1 MRLVAPPGP
10 ARADNAQQSCVQS
23 SPKKTTENLQ
33 YKKLVI
39 FSGLKPG
46 RGSEHAF
53 CHIIMTSSCK
63 YEPLDVN
70 LSVHVPA
77 DKISLTHWFLKG
89 QDVSGVGQELSGKL
103 QCGEQVNKFS
113 YLLS

>member
-1 MRLVAPPGP
+1 MALFVMNGESACLPTAIWRLAAMRLVAPPGP
-10 ARADNAQQSCVQS
+10 ARADNAQQSCLQS

-46 RGSEHAF
+46 RGSERAF
-53 CHIIMTSSCK
+53 CHVIMTSSCK

-77 DKISLTHWFLKG
+77 DKISLTH
-89 QDVSGVGQELSGKL
+89 
-103 QCGEQVNKFS
+103 
-113 YLLS
+113 